1 MPLERARDQRLE
13 RWDAQTDEAL
23 EGCAPSPIGADYNSR
38 EPIMRSTRPILFFSI
53 VLFLAP
59 FLPHT
64 RSLADAQQ
72 ASHPDRDKDEEG
84 RNTRPAQGNCAACHE
99 RIVRSYAE
107 TAMARASGPALE
119 GLIPGEF
126 LHQPSRVRYRI
137 YEEKGKAWL
146 SFERNGPDALRGT
159 RELLYFIGSGR
170 RGRTYLFSEDG
181 FTFESPVNWYA
192 QAGSWDMTPA
202 YRSATQIP
210 LNLPTAASC
219 LHCHT
224 SGSHAP
230 LPGTEN
236 KYPEPLFRKNGI
248 TCERCHGDSAAHA
261 SAGANMMKLAALR
274 SAKRD
279 AICMQCHLE
288 GNAAIEQNG
297 KHLYDFKPG
306 EDLGEYVHYL
316 VLVGDRKSNPRAVSQ
331 FEALAESACK
341 RRSGDA
347 LRCTTC
353 HDPHSSPR
361 DGERVAYYRSRC
373 LGCHGEKFG
382 KAHHA
387 RSPDCTSCH
396 MPRLL
401 SSDVA
406 HTQATDHRI
415 LRQPDSD
422 ARFRPPAE
430 NTRPQLVRFPAE
442 AGPASLRDLVLGWL
456 ALSEAGNAVAQAEE
470 AKILPE
476 AAREYPHDSAILSAY
491 AYREFERHQV
501 QRAKELY
508 EAAIARDPLNTD
520 AAVNLGVIEAQ
531 SGSVEKAKTLWQD
544 AFDRVPWR
552 SSVGMNLARLSCNL
566 GKSQDAQSYLRRVLE
581 FDPDLPEA
589 RQMLRKLESQP
600 DFCSSSR

>member
-1 MPLERARDQRLE
+1 
-13 RWDAQTDEAL
+13 
-23 EGCAPSPIGADYNSR
+23 
-38 EPIMRSTRPILFFSI
+38 
-53 VLFLAP
+53 
-59 FLPHT
+59 
-64 RSLADAQQ
+64 
-72 ASHPDRDKDEEG
+72 
-84 RNTRPAQGNCAACHE
+84 
-99 RIVRSYAE
+99 
-107 TAMARASGPALE
+107 
-119 GLIPGEF
+119 
-126 LHQPSRVRYRI
+126 
-137 YEEKGKAWL
+137 
-146 SFERNGPDALRGT
+146 
-159 RELLYFIGSGR
+159 
-170 RGRTYLFSEDG
+170 
-181 FTFESPVNWYA
+181 
-192 QAGSWDMTPA
+192 
-202 YRSATQIP
+202 
-210 LNLPTAASC
+210 
-219 LHCHT
+219 
-224 SGSHAP
+224 
-230 LPGTEN
+230 
-236 KYPEPLFRKNGI
+236 
-248 TCERCHGDSAAHA
+248 
-261 SAGANMMKLAALR
+261 
-274 SAKRD
+274 
-279 AICMQCHLE
+279 
-288 GNAAIEQNG
+288 
-297 KHLYDFKPG
+297 
-306 EDLGEYVHYL
+306 
-316 VLVGDRKSNPRAVSQ
+316 
-331 FEALAESACK
+331 
-341 RRSGDA
+341 
-347 LRCTTC
+347 
-353 HDPHSSPR
+353 
-361 DGERVAYYRSRC
+361 
-373 LGCHGEKFG
+373 
-382 KAHHA
+382 
-387 RSPDCTSCH
+387 

-442 AGPASLRDLVLGWL
+442 AGSASQRDLVLGWL